1 MNINATLL
9 AQTFI
14 FVVFV
19 FICYRYVWPP
29 ILSMMN
35 EREKRIADGLEA
47 AKKADDSLEEAKLAS
62 AKELEGAKK
71 QAAEIIEKANARATQ
86 IVGDAK
92 SKAEDEAEK
101 IITSGSKNL
110 ENEINKTKE
119 QLRSDLS
126 EIVVDTAQKI
136 IDAEIDPGKHE
147 ELIKKLS
154 LIHISEPTRR

>member
-62 AKELEGAKK
+62 AKELE
-71 QAAEIIEKANARATQ
+71 
-86 IVGDAK
+86 
-92 SKAEDEAEK
+92 
-101 IITSGSKNL
+101 
-110 ENEINKTKE
+110 
-119 QLRSDLS
+119 
-126 EIVVDTAQKI
+126 
-136 IDAEIDPGKHE
+136 
-147 ELIKKLS
+147 LS
-154 LIHISEPTRR
+154 LIHISEPRDQRGSRMPSSA